1 VQEQLGCRDYYEKR
15 CRYYHSDGSSEICV
29 VTFTA
34 LERQKNKITSL
45 TLAVRSIDDIIYE
58 ENKKNELLELAVQQA
73 ESASQAKSDFLSNM
87 SHDIRTPMNA
97 ILGMTAVAAMHID
110 DKNRVMDCLTK
121 ITSSGKHLL
130 GLINSVL
137 DMSKIESG
145 RITLTED
152 EFNLSDS
159 IQSLFALFHT
169 QITEKNIELS
179 ANVVRIRHEQVI
191 GDEQRLQQIFIN
203 IMGNAVKFTPEGGR
217 ISLDISERKS
227 NVMDKACYQFVFE
240 DTGIG
245 MDKEFLDQI
254 FEPFSRALDTTT
266 ARIEGTGL
274 GMPIALKIAQMMGGD
289 IVVESEPGKGS
300 RFTVTVYLKLCDVN
314 QEDLD
319 SFAEL
324 SALVVDDEETACES
338 ACEILQSLAI
348 RSDYALGGDE
358 AIGKVRLF
366 HDSDDDFDL
375 VLLDWKMP
383 GKDGVET
390 AREIRKITGD
400 EIPIIILTAYD
411 WSDIEQEALAAGV
424 NAFIEKPLFKSK
436 LTSVLKTVMKRE
448 AQQETLTAVSI
459 AEPTGK
465 RILVVDD
472 QELNLEVASEF
483 LSCLGY
489 ESETAY
495 NGREALEILGQ
506 RPEGYYSLIF
516 MDVHMPVMDGYEAT
530 TIIRSMERQDMQK
543 IPIIAMTADA
553 FVEDVHKAMD
563 SGMNG
568 HIAKPISMDV
578 LQRELKNWIG

>member
-1 VQEQLGCRDYYEKR
+1 V
-15 CRYYHSDGSSEICV
+15 CV
-29 VTFTA
+29 VTFTT
-34 LERQKNKITSL
+34 LERNDERITSV
-45 TLAVRSIDDIIYE
+45 TMAVRSIDDIISE

-73 ESASQAKSDFLSNM
+73 EAASKAKSDFLSNM

-110 DKNRVMDCLTK
+110 DKSRVMDALAK

-145 RITLTED
+145 RITLSED

-169 QITEKNIELS
+169 QISEKNIDLN
-179 ANVVRIRHEQVI
+179 ANVARIKHEKVI

-203 IMGNAVKFTPEGGR
+203 IMGNSIKFTPEGGR
-217 ISLDISERKS
+217 ISLDITEKKS
-227 NVMDKACYQFVFE
+227 NVPDKGCYQFVFE

-254 FEPFSRALDTTT
+254 FEPFSRAADSTT
-266 ARIEGTGL
+266 AQIEGTGL

-289 IVVESEPGKGS
+289 IVVESEPGQGS
-300 RFTVTVYLKLCDVN
+300 RFTVTVYLRLCDVSP
-314 QEDLD
+314 EDMN

-324 SALVVDDEETACES
+324 TALVVDDEETACES
-338 ACEILQSLAI
+338 ACEILKSLEI
-348 RSDYALGGDE
+348 RADYALGGDA
-358 AIGKVRLF
+358 AIGKVRAL
-366 HDSDDDFDL
+366 HDADNDFSL

-400 EIPIIILTAYD
+400 EIPIIVLTAYD
-411 WSDIEQEALAAGV
+411 WSEIEQEALAAGV

-436 LTSVLKTVMKRE
+436 LTAVLRAVMQKE
-448 AQQETLTAVSI
+448 QQPEPLTPLAV
-459 AEPTGK
+459 AESTGK

-472 QELNLEVASEF
+472 QELNLEVATEF
-483 LSCLGY
+483 LKCLGY
-489 ESETAY
+489 EAETAY
-495 NGREALEILGQ
+495 NGKEALEILEQ
-506 RPEGYYSLIF
+506 RPEGYYEVLF

-530 TIIRSMERQDMQK
+530 VAIRNMDRADLK
-543 IPIIAMTADA
+543 TIPIIAMTADA
-553 FVEDVHKAMD
+553 FVEDVHKAME

-568 HIAKPISMDV
+568 HIAKPVSIEG
-578 LQRELKNWIG
+578 LQQELQKWIH